1 MPRLSSFPGKF
12 DAVVIGASGGI
23 GSAFLD
29 LLCEEEQVER
39 IYAFSRKGQGS
50 THDKITHGTIDL
62 ESESSIEN
70 AASGLSDNIRLV
82 IIATGFLHGGDAYPE
97 KSLNDLGIDHMQRNF
112 AVNCYGPTL
121 VFKYFLPKLPRS
133 GKSVIGALSARV
145 GSISDNRLGG
155 WYSYRASKAALNMM
169 IKTTSIE
176 AARKWK
182 EAAIIGLHPG
192 TVDTGLS
199 EPFKA
204 NVPSD
209 KLFTPAQSANYLL
222 AVIDNAS
229 AKDSGAILDWQGEIV
244 AP

>member
-1 MPRLSSFPGKF
+1 MAKLSSFPGSF
-12 DAVVIGASGGI
+12 DAVIIGASGGI
-23 GSAFLD
+23 GSAFID

-50 THDKITHGTIDL
+50 AHEKITRGTIDL

-70 AASGLSDNIRLV
+70 AANGLSGNIRLV

-97 KSLNDLGIDHMQRNF
+97 KSLNDLNSVHMQRNF
-112 AVNCYGPTL
+112 AINCYGPAL
-121 VFKYFLPKLPRS
+121 VFKHFLPKMPRR
-133 GKSVIGALSARV
+133 GKSVIGAFSARV

-169 IKTTSIE
+169 IKTAAIE

-192 TVDTGLS
+192 TVETGLS
-199 EPFKA
+199 EPFKS
-204 NVPSD
+204 NVPED
-209 KLFTPAQSANYLL
+209 KLFSPAQSANYLL
-222 AVIDNAS
+222 SVIDNVS
-229 AKDSGAILDWQGEIV
+229 PKDSGAVLDWQGKIV
-244 AP
+244 TP

>member
-70 AASGLSDNIRLV
+70 AASGLSGNIRLV
-82 IIATGFLHGGDAYPE
+82 IIATGFLHGGDVYPE

-112 AVNCYGPTL
+112 AVNCYGPAL
-121 VFKYFLPKLPRS
+121 VFKHFLPKLPRS